1 MLYVTV
7 DKKKLVLGTLS
18 QGNIPQTSFDLVFE
32 KEFELSHSLESGSV
46 HFVGYKS
53 PNMMEEEED
62 FSDSE
67 EDEEEAAVPAVPA
80 AVAANGG
87 SNVVVKADSRPKV
100 TLLEAKPESDEE
112 DDDESDEE
120 DGSEEDG
127 SDSEKGVSG
136 SICL

>member
-67 EDEEEAAVPAVPA
+67 EDEEEEAAVPA
-80 AVAANGG
+80 AVAAKGV